1 MRICCLQN
9 KFEKKKTSGMAITDS
24 FKADM
29 RQFYLLNVRP
39 LYERKGITSNLLKDA
54 ICPSVGSY
62 GVFYSNSGAYNMNY
76 HSAEILSKVNPATTG
91 RACKVHMNPAVPQLA
106 YYPTPTGTVS
116 EWRYTGNI
124 LEFGNGL
131 ESMQIGTP
139 FTLNSGIL
147 AIGDSEIIDAVTIL
161 TDMNEDLASEMRN
174 AISGREPSV
183 SYRTAVVIK
192 GNS

>member
-1 MRICCLQN
+1 
-9 KFEKKKTSGMAITDS
+9 MAITDS

-39 LYERKGITSNLLKDA
+39 EYERKGITSNLLKDA

-76 HSAEILSKVNPATTG
+76 HSAEILNKVNPATTG

-106 YYPTPTGTVS
+106 YYHTPTGTVS
-116 EWRYTGNI
+116 EWRYTSSI

-131 ESMQIGTP
+131 ECMKIGTP
-139 FTLNSGIL
+139 LHLQTGIIEL
-147 AIGDSEIIDAVTIL
+147 ADPDILDAITNL
-161 TDMNEDLASEMRN
+161 TNMSDVLASEMRST
-174 AISGREPSV
+174 ISGREPSV

-192 GNS
+192 GNR